1 MIRKNTID
9 CPLSD
14 WIGLIEN
21 LKLKRDSL
29 DKEIDKKIHSY
40 DELSMEEKQDGMR
53 LLIEIQNINEFLNK
67 TNSYLIKNKNYRMI
81 SVTLNNMA
89 EIEMKKLPNSSELLK
104 EMSEKLSS
112 YYSDKIMIKFDK
124 PIHEYIGY

>member
-53 LLIEIQNINEFLNK
+53 LLIEIQNINEFINK

>member
-53 LLIEIQNINEFLNK
+53 LLIEIQNINQFLNK